1 MIDYRRY
8 YLLQDWPSWMRGL
21 LVIAVTVVLIILL
34 LLFLPDASGEV
45 KQDSIL
51 SGKYEAR
58 FVELEKEATDEAY
71 REQIIRLYGIWLR
84 DETGQPH
91 RALTGARQARS
102 AYARIM
108 DALEKRERE
117 LRR

>member
-1 MIDYRRY
+1 MIERRY
-8 YLLQDWPSWMRGL
+8 YLIRDWPHWARGAIVIVITV
-21 LVIAVTVVLIILL
+21 LVVILL
-34 LLFLPDASGEV
+34 LLFLPDASGEIE
-45 KQDSIL
+45 QDSIA
-51 SGKYEAR
+51 KYEAK

-71 REQIIRLYGIWLR
+71 REQIMRLYSIWLR

-117 LRR
+117 LRRR